1 MRVQVNIRMERD
13 LKQRLEKEAK
23 EHGRSLNNL
32 LVHVLS
38 DYMAR
43 RLVKRYWEEKEN
55 GEHTDTGHGASEERR

>member
-1 MRVQVNIRMERD
+1 MKVQVNIRMEYG

-23 EHGRSLNNL
+23 AHGRSLNNL

-43 RLVKRYWEEKEN
+43 RLVKRYWEDKEN
-55 GEHTDTGHGASEERR
+55 GKHTDTGHGASEKRR